1 MAQEFFDY
9 QERDIDKL
17 PDWSKVTG
25 DISDKLVRIQKERQA
40 KRDEQDRK
48 TQESLTAL
56 EDIDMGESQTMN
68 ELKLKAVED
77 SKRYLLEQEKLMK
90 QNKLDPNQRL
100 IALQTQMDDWKAFS
114 NVTNEWDKNYSEYLT
129 RMEEDASAGMEQAM
143 AEWNEE
149 FGNIANKAVKTNNE
163 NGRLYLT
170 TTDGSGEPLSIN
182 ALNNR
187 LKDRVNKYDVNGEV
201 QNQVQKLGQVVKVI
215 NKDGIMS
222 MDDVRKNPAYEEAK
236 KKMVEALL
244 GSDRDTS
251 SILSDYVGGYSFTRD
266 KSMQGKE
273 DENGNEMILL
283 TADKNGTYQPEF
295 TKTQKDKA
303 KEYVD
308 LQLEMQLGFKETPK
322 APEVKSTRNPNQWEV
337 ERSDKKRKTADLFN
351 TAIDV
356 AEGNES
362 VLERV
367 YRNTNVKS
375 ILKQG
380 DIWTIQFDNNQTE
393 RLKSGGNTIED
404 AKMLF
409 DYTVGPV
416 KLNELGANAAED
428 AYKEWERYGD
438 KQVGKLAG
446 DFGSLADYGIES
458 IYDVNMK
465 DGSNIY
471 ESISETLNS
480 KSSLASKV
488 SDLNYIFS
496 QMQLPSGVVR
506 PEVTFKYIN
515 GNVSYSINGEPK
527 GFVKDPSGSDVLE
540 AVNTAIENSL
550 AQQGGGMAGF

>member
-1 MAQEFFDY
+1 
-9 QERDIDKL
+9 
-17 PDWSKVTG
+17 
-25 DISDKLVRIQKERQA
+25 
-40 KRDEQDRK
+40 
-48 TQESLTAL
+48 
-56 EDIDMGESQTMN
+56 
-68 ELKLKAVED
+68 
-77 SKRYLLEQEKLMK
+77 
-90 QNKLDPNQRL
+90 
-100 IALQTQMDDWKAFS
+100 
-114 NVTNEWDKNYSEYLT
+114 
-129 RMEEDASAGMEQAM
+129 
-143 AEWNEE
+143 
-149 FGNIANKAVKTNNE
+149 
-163 NGRLYLT
+163 
-170 TTDGSGEPLSIN
+170 
-182 ALNNR
+182 
-187 LKDRVNKYDVNGEV
+187 
-201 QNQVQKLGQVVKVI
+201 
-215 NKDGIMS
+215 

-236 KKMVEALL
+236 EKMIQALL

-295 TKTQKDKA
+295 TPDQKEKA
-303 KEYVD
+303 EKYVD

-416 KLNELGANAAED
+416 KLNDLGANAAED

-438 KQVGKLAG
+438 KQVGELAG

-458 IYDVNMK
+458 IYDVNMN

-480 KSSLASKV
+480 KSNLPAKV

-496 QMQLPSGVVR
+496 QMQLPSGVDK
-506 PEVTFKYIN
+506 PEVTFKYDNGRVSYAIN
-515 GNVSYSINGEPK
+515 GKPK
-527 GFVKDPSGSDVLE
+527 GIVQDPSGSDVLE
-540 AVNTAIENSL
+540 KVNTAIEKSL
-550 AQQGGGMAGF
+550 NLAENPVMTIPAQQGGGMAGF